1 MIETGRKKFLA
12 LIAISLLIA
21 PRLSQA
27 QITPDL
33 VEAAKKEGEVMFYG
47 AITVNSSKA
56 MGDAFEKKYGIKLQ
70 HWRGDATE
78 LINRAL
84 AEARAGK
91 PAFDVTLG
99 NEVVMTTL
107 DQKKLFAVFDPPAA
121 KGYPK
126 QFLDPDK
133 RMTPWRVLPY
143 GLNYNHQILK
153 AEEAPKTWEDLLAP
167 KWKGKF
173 GMANPGIHVT
183 TLQFVINLDKLLGA
197 KWLNVVEGWA
207 KQEPRLGR
215 SLADT
220 IQPLTSGEVP
230 VAIGYIKDKFQYPGP
245 IEYVRMN
252 KYLASLS
259 FAAINRQAPHPN
271 AARLFTDF
279 FLGAE
284 SQRIFG
290 GFGEYVFHPEADHKF
305 KKDVKDD
312 LSLRLKTIC
321 NHLSKADFAT
331 LVGDM
336 TREQLR
342 GERIPGRKA
351 SPC

>member
-1 MIETGRKKFLA
+1 MVGKARLGLLTT
-12 LIAISLLIA
+12 IAIGMLVVSQLA
-21 PRLSQA
+21 QA
-27 QITPDL
+27 QVTPEL
-33 VEAAKKEGEVMFYG
+33 IEAAKKEGEVMFYG

-56 MGDAFEKKYGIKLQ
+56 IGDAFEKKYGIKLH

-107 DQKKLFAVFDPPAA
+107 DEKKLFAVFDPPAA
-121 KGYPK
+121 RGYPK
-126 QFLDPDK
+126 QFLDLDK

-143 GLNYNHQILK
+143 GLNYNHQMLK
-153 AEEAPKTWEDLLAP
+153 AEEAPKSWEDLLAP
-167 KWKGKF
+167 KWKSKF

-183 TLQFVINLDKLLGA
+183 TLQFVLNLDKLLGTQ
-197 KWLNVVEGWA
+197 WLKVVEGWA

-259 FAAINRQAPHPN
+259 FVAINRQAPHPN

-284 SQRIFG
+284 PQRIFG

-305 KKDVKDD
+305 KKDVKDEQIVVM
-312 LSLRLKTIC
+312 RLPS
-321 NHLSKADFAT
+321 NEELESWSKKF
-331 LVGDM
+331 
-336 TREQLR
+336 REMFR
-342 GERIPGRKA
+342 
-351 SPC
+351 

>member
-1 MIETGRKKFLA
+1 MFRRVIRVA
-12 LIAISLLIA
+12 AIILPLGWIA
-21 PRLSQA
+21 PGVLRA
-27 QITPDL
+27 QITPE
-33 VEAAKKEGEVMFYG
+33 VIEAAKKEGEVMFYG

-56 MGDAFEKKYGIKLQ
+56 IGDAFEKRYGIKLR

-78 LINRAL
+78 LINRSL

-107 DQKKLFAVFDPPAA
+107 DEKNLFAVFDPPAA

-126 QFLDPDK
+126 QFLDADK
-133 RMTPWRVLPY
+133 KMTPWRVLPY
-143 GLNYNHQILK
+143 GINYNYQTVK
-153 AEEAPKTWEDLLAP
+153 AEEAPKTWEELLLP
-167 KWKGKF
+167 KWRGKF

-183 TLQFVINLDKLLGA
+183 TLQFVLNLEKLLGP
-197 KWLNVVEGWA
+197 KWLKVVEGWA
-207 KQEPRLGR
+207 KQEPRVGR

-220 IQPLTSGEVP
+220 IQPLTAGEVQ
-230 VAIGYIKDKFQYPGP
+230 VALGYIKDKYQYPGP

-252 KYLASLS
+252 KYLSSLS
-259 FAAINRQAPHPN
+259 FVAINRQAPHPA

-290 GFGEYVFHPEADHKF
+290 NLGEYVFHPEADHKF
-305 KKDVKDD
+305 KKDVKDEQIVVM
-312 LSLRLKTIC
+312 RLPS
-321 NHLSKADFAT
+321 NEELESWSKKF
-331 LVGDM
+331 
-336 TREQLR
+336 REMFR
-342 GERIPGRKA
+342 
-351 SPC
+351 

>member
-1 MIETGRKKFLA
+1 MFETGRNIFLA
-12 LIAISLLIA
+12 LIAISVLVA
-21 PRLSQA
+21 PKLSQA
-27 QITPDL
+27 QITPEL
-33 VEAAKKEGEVMFYG
+33 IEAAKKEGEVMFYG

-56 MGDAFEKKYGIKLQ
+56 IGDAFEKKYGIKLH

-107 DQKKLFAVFDPPAA
+107 DDKKLFAVFDPPAA

-143 GLNYNHQILK
+143 GLNYNYQMLK
-153 AEEAPKTWEDLLAP
+153 AEEAPKSWEDLLAP

-271 AARLFTDF
+271 AARLFTEF

-312 LSLRLKTIC
+312 QIVVMRLPSNDELESWSRK
-321 NHLSKADFAT
+321 F
-331 LVGDM
+331 
-336 TREQLR
+336 REMFR
-342 GERIPGRKA
+342 
-351 SPC
+351 

>member
-56 MGDAFEKKYGIKLQ
+56 IGDAFEKKYGIKLQ

-290 GFGEYVFHPEADHKF
+290 GFGEYVFHPEADHNF

-312 LSLRLKTIC
+312 QIVVMRLPSNEELESWSRK
-321 NHLSKADFAT
+321 F
-331 LVGDM
+331 
-336 TREQLR
+336 REMFR
-342 GERIPGRKA
+342 
-351 SPC
+351 

>member
-1 MIETGRKKFLA
+1 MSAGTIKIVVVLGLA
-12 LIAISLLIA
+12 CLLS
-21 PRLSQA
+21 PPFVVA
-27 QITPDL
+27 QVSPEI

-47 AITVNSSKA
+47 AITINSSKA
-56 MGDAFEKKYGIKLQ
+56 IGDVFEKKYGIKLH

-78 LINRAL
+78 LINRTL

-99 NEVVMTTL
+99 NEVVMSAL
-107 DQKKLFAVFDPPAA
+107 DEKKLFAVFDPPAA

-126 QFLDPDK
+126 QFRDPDN

-143 GLNYNHQILK
+143 GINYNYQIIK
-153 AEEAPKTWEDLLAP
+153 AEDAPKNWEELLAP

-183 TLQFVINLDKLLGA
+183 TLQFVLNLEKLLGP
-197 KWLNVVEGWA
+197 KWLKVVEGWA

-215 SLADT
+215 SLADS
-220 IQPLTSGEVP
+220 IQPLTAGEVP
-230 VAIGYIKDKFQYPGP
+230 VAIGYIKDKFQYAGP

-252 KYLASLS
+252 KYIASLS

-279 FLGAE
+279 FLGPE

-290 GFGEYVFHPEADHKF
+290 NFGEYVFHPEVDHKF

-312 LSLRLKTIC
+312 QIVVMRLPSNEELETW
-321 NHLSKADFAT
+321 SKKFR
-331 LVGDM
+331 DM
-336 TREQLR
+336 FR
-342 GERIPGRKA
+342 
-351 SPC
+351 

>member
-1 MIETGRKKFLA
+1 MVATGREILLA
-12 LIAISLLIA
+12 LIAVSLLIV
-21 PRLSQA
+21 PRPSRA
-27 QITPDL
+27 QITSEL

-56 MGDAFEKKYGIKLQ
+56 IGDAFEKKYGIKLQ

-78 LINRAL
+78 LINRTL

-91 PAFDVTLG
+91 PAFDITLG

-121 KGYPK
+121 KSYPK

-143 GLNYNHQILK
+143 GINYNHQMLK

-183 TLQFVINLDKLLGA
+183 TLQFVINLEKLLGA
-197 KWLNVVEGWA
+197 KWLSVVEGWA

-230 VAIGYIKDKFQYPGP
+230 VAIGYIKDKFQYSGP

-279 FLGAE
+279 FLSAE
-284 SQRIFG
+284 PQRIFG

-305 KKDVKDD
+305 KRDVKDEQIVVM
-312 LSLRLKTIC
+312 RLPSNEELDSWSRK
-321 NHLSKADFAT
+321 F
-331 LVGDM
+331 
-336 TREQLR
+336 REMFR
-342 GERIPGRKA
+342 
-351 SPC
+351 

>member
-21 PRLSQA
+21 SRLSQA

-56 MGDAFEKKYGIKLQ
+56 IGDAFEKKYGIKLQ

-107 DQKKLFAVFDPPAA
+107 DQKKLFAVFDPPSA

-143 GLNYNHQILK
+143 GLNYNHQMLK
-153 AEEAPKTWEDLLAP
+153 AEEAPKTWKDLLAP

-312 LSLRLKTIC
+312 QIVVMRLPSNEELESWSRK
-321 NHLSKADFAT
+321 F
-331 LVGDM
+331 
-336 TREQLR
+336 REMFR
-342 GERIPGRKA
+342 
-351 SPC
+351 

>member
-1 MIETGRKKFLA
+1 MFERVLPVVSMILTLA
-12 LIAISLLIA
+12 WITPCGVI
-21 PRLSQA
+21 A
-27 QITPDL
+27 QITPD
-33 VEAAKKEGEVMFYG
+33 VIEAAKKEGEVMFYG

-56 MGDAFEKKYGIKLQ
+56 IGDAFEKKYGIKLR

-78 LINRAL
+78 LINRSL

-91 PAFDVTLG
+91 AGFDVTLG

-107 DQKKLFAVFDPPAA
+107 DEKNLFAVFEAPAA

-133 RMTPWRVLPY
+133 KMTPWRVLPY
-143 GLNYNHQILK
+143 GINYNYQTVK
-153 AEEAPKTWEDLLAP
+153 AEEAPKSWEELLLP

-183 TLQFVINLDKLLGA
+183 TLQFVLNLDKLLGP
-197 KWLNVVEGWA
+197 KWLKVVEGWA
-207 KQEPRLGR
+207 KQEPRVGR

-220 IQPLTSGEVP
+220 IQPLTAGEVQ
-230 VAIGYIKDKFQYPGP
+230 VALGYIKDKYQYPGP

-259 FAAINRQAPHPN
+259 FVAINRQAPHPA

-290 GFGEYVFHPEADHKF
+290 SLGEYVFHPEADHKF

-312 LSLRLKTIC
+312 QIVVMRLPS
-321 NHLSKADFAT
+321 NEELESWSKKF
-331 LVGDM
+331 
-336 TREQLR
+336 REMFR
-342 GERIPGRKA
+342 
-351 SPC
+351 